1 MLHALADTRVP
12 SHIALA
18 FGLVAEQAEQQRKA
32 KYVNLLT
39 THHFVP
45 IGFET
50 TSVFG
55 PEALSLFQGA
65 WLPLQGL
72 FW

>member
-1 MLHALADTRVP
+1 MAK
-12 SHIALA
+12 
-18 FGLVAEQAEQQRKA
+18 QAEQQRKA
-32 KYVNLLT
+32 EYADLLT
-39 THHFVP
+39 RHHFVP
-45 IGFET
+45 IGFEST
-50 TSVFG
+50 GVFG